1 MRPGEPPEV
10 IPCAADPDFECVRIG
25 SYVAATPP
33 DGSAEVSED
42 RLCPEGYVP
51 RRRRPPYDS
60 SGKIIQPGQ
69 PPERNPTEP

>member
-1 MRPGEPPEV
+1 MRPGELPEV

-25 SYVAATPP
+25 SSVATPP
-33 DGSAEVSED
+33 AGGSTEGSED

-51 RRRRPPYDS
+51 RRRRRPYDS
-60 SGKIIQPGQ
+60 SGKIIQPGS